1 MRNHRRLVLASV
13 SVLLLG
19 VAACSSAGS
28 GGSASTTTGGGGASA
43 SGSASGSA
51 SAAAAVT
58 ALKVGTSPTLS
69 NASLYLAID
78 NGIFKG
84 HGLDVSTQLE
94 TSGAEAIPQLLNGQI
109 KFTAADPLGS
119 LVAISQHVPVVIV
132 AQANVVSATGAQDP
146 TGLVVSAGSGI
157 RSAAGLAGKTVAVNA
172 LDSLSQ
178 VTAEAA
184 IDALGGN
191 SASVKFVELPIPQMI
206 AAVQR
211 GTVSGAV
218 LAEPYVTAAKEAGLV
233 DLFPVMSK
241 VIPGTPQVVYIASK
255 AYAAANP
262 GVVKAF
268 VASLDAAD
276 TDLSDDPALIRS
288 VGLKST
294 TVGAS
299 VLAKIVLPTF
309 TSSPLGATSLAA
321 LEQLMVKYKVLK
333 APLQPSQYLYSA
345 G

>member
-1 MRNHRRLVLASV
+1 MRNHRRLALV
-13 SVLLLG
+13 SLIGLL
-19 VAACSSAGS
+19 VAACGSAG
-28 GGSASTTTGGGGASA
+28 GGTTSTTSTT
-43 SGSASGSA
+43 
-51 SAAAAVT
+51 SAAQAATGTT

-69 NASLYLAID
+69 NASLYLAVD

-84 HGLDVSTQLE
+84 HSLAVTTTLE

-109 KFTAADPLGS
+109 KFTAADPLGT
-119 LVAISQHVPVVIV
+119 LVAIAQHVPVVIV
-132 AQANVVSATGAQDP
+132 AQANVVPPSAAQDP
-146 TGLVVSAGSGI
+146 TGLLVSSNSGI
-157 RSAAGLAGKTVAVNA
+157 HSAADLTGKTIAVNA
-172 LDSLSQ
+172 LDSLSE

-184 IDALGGN
+184 IDAGGGD
-191 SASVKFVELPIPQMI
+191 SAKVKFVELPIPEMI

-211 GTVSGAV
+211 GQVSGAV
-218 LAEPYVTAAKEAGLV
+218 LNEPYVTQAKEAGLV
-233 DLFPVMSK
+233 DLFPVMSEA
-241 VIPGTPQVVYIASK
+241 IPGVPQLVYIASK

-262 GVVKAF
+262 AVVKAF
-268 VASLDAAD
+268 AASITAAN
-276 TDLSDDPALIRS
+276 TDLSHDQSLIRS

-309 TSSPLGATSLAA
+309 TSSALNATSLTT

-333 APLQPSQYLYSA
+333 APLQPSAYIYTAA